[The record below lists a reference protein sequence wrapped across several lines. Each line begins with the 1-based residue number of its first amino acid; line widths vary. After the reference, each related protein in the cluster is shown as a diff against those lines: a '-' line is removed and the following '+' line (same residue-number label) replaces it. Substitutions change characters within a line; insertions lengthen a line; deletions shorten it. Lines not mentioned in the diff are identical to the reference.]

1 MTVKSYN
8 QLMKSSYS
16 ISPSRLTLYAT
27 LALAAAVATGVT
39 FAAWFNHGDTIF
51 LSLIQAGLSW
61 CM

>member
-1 MTVKSYN
+1 MRVKSYN
-8 QLMKSSYS
+8 RTMKSSYS
-16 ISPSRLTLYAT
+16 ISPSQMALYAT
-27 LALAAAVATGVT
+27 LALIAATATGIT

>member
-1 MTVKSYN
+1 
-8 QLMKSSYS
+8 MKSSYS
-16 ISPSRLTLYAT
+16 ISPSQLTLYTT
-27 LALAAAVATGVT
+27 LALVAAAATGAT

>member
-1 MTVKSYN
+1 MPVKSYN
-8 QLMKSSYS
+8 PRMKSSYS
-16 ISPSRLTLYAT
+16 ISPSQLTLYTT
-27 LALAAAVATGVT
+27 LALVAAAATGAT

>member
-1 MTVKSYN
+1 
-8 QLMKSSYS
+8 MKSSYS